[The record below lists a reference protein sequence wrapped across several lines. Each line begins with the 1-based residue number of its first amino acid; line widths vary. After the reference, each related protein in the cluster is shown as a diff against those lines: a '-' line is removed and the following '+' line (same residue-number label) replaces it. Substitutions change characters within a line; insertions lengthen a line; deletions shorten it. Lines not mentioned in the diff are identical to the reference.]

1 MRLVE
6 KHCRR
11 MPRPALLALTTLV
24 AVLTFTPLGR
34 AADPRC
40 DGTTSWSDRP
50 AGTGDAQRELAT
62 WLAVRPV
69 DELDRVLLTLDE
81 IALLNEANAAR
92 SGTWQD
98 VVRDPPRSPRAVE
111 DELNERFDHMRPRL
125 ESGAWVEARPGSF
138 GSALAVARDSHPVNR
153 LQVVVSSA
161 DLRCVPESAG
171 LFTPAMDRDF
181 DRNRCSVLHTG
192 ELVRVDRESVDG
204 RWLYVAAGHGVG
216 WFERPELTPPLS
228 PADALAYRD
237 EGDRLVVVDDWA
249 PTERGAFLRLGA
261 SAPIVAYDAGRYQVL
276 VPTVDGL
283 DDDWVTD
290 DAAVHHGLLP
300 FTRRNVLRLVM
311 RRIGDPYGWGGTGG
325 GRDCSR
331 LLHDTFAT
339 FGLRFGRNSSVQ
351 GESGRRTVDVAG
363 LGDRAK
369 RDAIRQA
376 DAEGIVLLYMHGHIM
391 LYLGEL
397 DGRPWALSA
406 ISEYLVPCPGGG
418 GDRGHRTVRLDRV
431 DVTTLELGRGTER
444 TAFIERIT
452 RLAVFGP

>member
-6 KHCRR
+6 KQCRR
-11 MPRPALLALTTLV
+11 MPRHASLALTTLV
-24 AVLTFTPLGR
+24 AALTLTPPGR

-40 DGTTSWSDRP
+40 VGTTSWSARP

-62 WLAVRPV
+62 WLAARAP
-69 DELDRVLLTLDE
+69 DELDRALLTPGE
-81 IALLNEANAAR
+81 IARLNDANGAR
-92 SGTWQD
+92 PGTWQD
-98 VVRDPPRSPRAVE
+98 VVREPPRSPRAVE
-111 DELNERFDHMRPRL
+111 DELRERFAHMRPRL
-125 ESGAWVEARPGSF
+125 ETGAWVEARRGSF
-138 GSALAVARDSHPVNR
+138 GSALAIARDSRPVSR
-153 LQVVVSSA
+153 FQLVVTPA
-161 DLRCVPESAG
+161 DLRCVPESGG
-171 LFTPAMDRDF
+171 LFTPPMDRDF

-192 ELVRVDRESVDG
+192 ELVRVDRESADG
-204 RWLYVAAGHGVG
+204 RWVYVAAGHGVG
-216 WFERPELTPPLS
+216 WLELPELTPPLS
-228 PADALAYRD
+228 PAEALAYRD
-237 EGDRLVVVDDWA
+237 DGDRLVVVDDWV

-261 SAPIVAYDAGRYQVL
+261 SAPIVGYDAGYYQVL
-276 VPTVDGL
+276 VPTLDGL
-283 DDDWVTD
+283 GDDWVRD
-290 DAAVHHGLLP
+290 DAAVHRGLLP
-300 FTRRNVLRLVM
+300 LTRRNVLRLVM

-351 GESGRRTVDVAG
+351 GESGARTIDVAR
-363 LGDRAK
+363 LSDRAK
-369 RDAIRQA
+369 RDAIRRA
-376 DAEGIVLLYMHGHIM
+376 DADGIVFLYMPGHIM

-397 DGRPWALSA
+397 DGTPWALSA

-418 GDRGHRTVRLDRV
+418 DRTVRVDRV